1 MSISLS
7 EDYEDYLES
16 IALIE
21 ANELTE
27 EQYIGFLDHMENIPS
42 TRSPISGNV
51 ARLCFEFMEDTG
63 CRATETIHVRKKD
76 IDYRTNILTVTHP
89 KTHARCKCSKWKYAD
104 MFSRRQVLASVDKTC
119 TVCHGVG
126 TWKKP
131 QHTTFTPRLITK
143 LKAYTD
149 TLQNDDLLFPVDRT
163 TLWRW
168 AKKAG
173 IRAKINIF
181 QQKRERKIEGIFL
194 HLFRALCSKRTTAI
208 AKDDKYKDAIVM
220 RKMRHSYKVVTDRY
234 TEITIGYLVSFE
246 RRIYGKNS
254 IPS

>member
-1 MSISLS
+1 MS

-27 EQYIGFLDHMENIPS
+27 DQYNSFLYNMENMPS

-76 IDYRTNILTVTHP
+76 IDYRTNILTVIHP

-104 MFSRRQVLASVDKTC
+104 MFSRRQVLASVDHDCKT
-119 TVCHGVG
+119 CHGVG

-131 QHTTFTPRLITK
+131 QHTTFTPRIIHT

-149 TLQNDDLLFPVDRT
+149 TLDDDDILFDVDRT

-173 IRAKINIF
+173 IKAKINIF

-194 HLFRALCSKRTTAI
+194 HLFRALCSKRTTMI

-246 RRIYGKNS
+246 RRVYAKDQI
-254 IPS
+254 